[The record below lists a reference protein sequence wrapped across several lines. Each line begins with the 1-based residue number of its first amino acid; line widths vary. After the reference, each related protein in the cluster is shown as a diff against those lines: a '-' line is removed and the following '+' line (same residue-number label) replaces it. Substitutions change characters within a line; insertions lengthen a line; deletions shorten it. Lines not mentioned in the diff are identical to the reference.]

1 MRSRTEI
8 EMAFMEILK
17 IIQHQV
23 FLRNCRGKVLEKLK
37 IFSDTDRRIMRV
49 FHAGKR
55 RLPAWTRPQLADNAF
70 TERVLLGLP
79 SWLVS
84 APPLN

>member
-1 MRSRTEI
+1 LKKLEKMRSRTEI

-37 IFSDTDRRIMRV
+37 IFSDTDRRIYGGV
-49 FHAGKR
+49 LDPGER
-55 RLPAWTRPQLADNAF
+55 RLPGCSRNDRNDQYPRK
-70 TERVLLGLP
+70 EKG
-79 SWLVS
+79 
-84 APPLN
+84 

>member
-37 IFSDTDRRIMRV
+37 IFSDTDRRIYGGV
-49 FHAGKR
+49 LDPGER
-55 RLPAWTRPQLADNAF
+55 RLPGCSRNDRNDQYPRK
-70 TERVLLGLP
+70 EKG
-79 SWLVS
+79 
-84 APPLN
+84 